1 MSADF
6 AKLNEYFD
14 GGRWTKKQIGDAV
27 SSGWITAEEYR
38 EITGEDYVSMPTQLD
53 AIQAAVEKSNEEL
66 RQEGADALTMELLEG
81 GIL

>member
-1 MSADF
+1 M
-6 AKLNEYFD
+6 AK
-14 GGRWTKKQIGDAV
+14 
-27 SSGWITAEEYR
+27 GWITAEEYR

-53 AIQAAVEKSNEEL
+53 VIQAAVEKSNEEL